1 MSWTKTSIE
10 NIRQTGDMAK
20 NLQSVLEEKKVKSC
34 MDLFLLADDITA
46 IYNVNYL
53 DVFIHHQ

>member
-1 MSWTKTSIE
+1 
-10 NIRQTGDMAK
+10 MAK
-20 NLQSVLEEKKVKSC
+20 NLQSVLEEKKVKSF